1 MKRRTL
7 FTSLAGTL
15 LTGFTLGRG
24 SEAQDKA
31 EKQSQFI
38 DVTLGKQFDLSM
50 DSSPIDVSEE
60 WRKSGFGRGKS
71 IPEHRKMIS
80 PIHLNWGVLTVSRG
94 KRLTGSIDADLRFVK
109 DVDYWVSIAVFDD
122 EKRLLGVAVHHEPLE
137 LNGGFIEK
145 NGKGF
150 TFDFGVSAAY
160 ESTRL
165 VAVAISDR
173 RDLETSCNLQ
183 MK

>member
-7 FTSLAGTL
+7 FTSFAGTVL
-15 LTGFTLGRG
+15 SGLSFGRV
-24 SEAQDKA
+24 SEAQNKDDKYPPLV
-31 EKQSQFI
+31 E
-38 DVTLGKQFDLSM
+38 VELGKQFGLSI
-50 DSSPIDVSEE
+50 DSSPIDVTEE
-60 WRKSGFGRGKS
+60 WRKSGLGRGKS
-71 IPEHRKMIS
+71 NPEHREMIS
-80 PIHLNWGVLTVSRG
+80 PIHLNWGVLTISRG